1 MIDDNMKKTD
11 VFVIL
16 MCSVF
21 SIAMIKAISI
31 AVIIW
36 DVIPWIAV
44 VLFILSTVGI
54 ILSAVIIGRT
64 IGKLLWKEKEK

>member
-1 MIDDNMKKTD
+1 MTSNMKKTD
-11 VFVIL
+11 VFEIL

-21 SIAMIKAISI
+21 IVVMIKALSI

-36 DVIPWIAV
+36 DVIPWVAV
-44 VLFILSTVGI
+44 VLFILSTVSI